1 MIFGTENKERNICC
15 SYIHERIYISDEGR
29 TGSGNKSKEKEK
41 EAKKNT
47 RRQPRVDVSYVEHT
61 HTHVCAFLP
70 LKNARLNINAGQLS
84 IYSG

>member
-41 EAKKNT
+41 EAKKNI

-61 HTHVCAFLP
+61 HTRLRISPSEKCATQYQRGTAIDL
-70 LKNARLNINAGQLS
+70 
-84 IYSG
+84 

>member
-41 EAKKNT
+41 EAKKKYKKAT
-47 RRQPRVDVSYVEHT
+47 ESRCELCRTYT
-61 HTHVCAFLP
+61 HTFAHFSL
-70 LKNARLNINAGQLS
+70 
-84 IYSG
+84 

>member
-41 EAKKNT
+41 EAKKKIQEGN
-47 RRQPRVDVSYVEHT
+47 RESM
-61 HTHVCAFLP
+61 
-70 LKNARLNINAGQLS
+70 
-84 IYSG
+84 